1 MLLPGKNILSLLS
14 LMAFTAMS
22 YANTIHVK
30 PGKAAIQA
38 AINKAGTGDT
48 IVIHE
53 GVYNE
58 HDIHVRKKLFISGK
72 GNVVVDGQRKS
83 EIFVLSANGIVLQGL
98 TIQNTGISSMQDM
111 AAVRIQEAK
120 YVTVRNNKILN
131 NTYGVYVQNGAH
143 CLVKNNIISS
153 GAVSEQNSG
162 NGIHVWRGD
171 SLRIEGNKVSGH
183 RDGIYLEFV
192 VHSIIVNNTSE
203 KNLRYG
209 LHFMFSHDDVYSK
222 NTFSGNG
229 SGVAVMFSNRVT
241 MTGNVFKNN
250 WGDAAYGL
258 LLKEITDGKIEG
270 NLFIRNT
277 VGVYME
283 GATRI
288 HTSKNIFKDN
298 GWAMRIQASS
308 SNGSFT
314 QNNFISNSFDV
325 ATNGTMVMNV
335 FKNNYW
341 DKYDGYDLDRDNVG
355 DIPYYPVSLYAV
367 VTEKVPTAMIL
378 YRSFLTD
385 ILDKVEKVMPSIIPD
400 QLKDDSPVMKKWDLK

>member
-1 MLLPGKNILSLLS
+1 MFLHGKEILSLLVF
-14 LMAFTAMS
+14 LGFTAMT
-22 YANTIHVK
+22 YGNTIHVK
-30 PGKAAIQA
+30 PGKATIQA

-53 GVYNE
+53 GVYSE

-111 AAVRIQEAK
+111 AAVRIQEAN

-131 NTYGVYVQNGAH
+131 NTYGVYVQNSAH
-143 CLVKNNIISS
+143 CFVKNNIISS

-162 NGIHVWRGD
+162 NGVHVWRGD
-171 SLRIEGNKVSGH
+171 SLRIESNKVSGH

-192 VHSIIVNNTSE
+192 INSHVLKNTSE
-203 KNLRYG
+203 KNIRYG
-209 LHFMFSHDDVYSK
+209 LHFMFSHDDVYSN
-222 NTFSGNG
+222 NTFSDNG

-270 NLFIRNT
+270 NLFVRNT

-288 HTSKNIFKDN
+288 HTTKNIFKDN

-314 QNNFISNSFDV
+314 QNNFIGNSFDV

-400 QLKDDSPVMKKWDLK
+400 QLKDDSPVMTKWDLK

>member
-1 MLLPGKNILSLLS
+1 MG
-14 LMAFTAMS
+14 LMMFTAMS
-22 YANTIHVK
+22 YGSTIQVK

-38 AINKAGTGDT
+38 AINNATAGDT

-72 GNVVVDGQRKS
+72 GSVVVDGQRKS

-162 NGIHVWRGD
+162 NGVHVWRGD

-288 HTSKNIFKDN
+288 HTTKNIFKDN

-400 QLKDDSPVMKKWDLK
+400 QLKDDNPVMKKWELK

>member
-1 MLLPGKNILSLLS
+1 MYLPVRKILSFLF
-14 LMAFTAMS
+14 LMACTAIT
-22 YANTIHVK
+22 YGATIHVK
-30 PGKAAIQA
+30 PAKAAIQS

-58 HDIHVRKKLFISGK
+58 HNIHVRKELFISGK
-72 GNVVVDGQRKS
+72 GNVVVDGQKKS

-111 AAVRIQEAK
+111 AAVRIQEAN

-131 NTYGVYVQNGAH
+131 NTYGVYVQNSAH
-143 CLVKNNIISS
+143 CLVKNNLISS

-162 NGIHVWRGD
+162 NGVHVWRGD
-171 SLRIEGNKVSGH
+171 SLRIEGNRVSGH

-192 VHSIIVNNTSE
+192 INSHVLRNTSE
-203 KNLRYG
+203 KNIRYG
-209 LHFMFSHDDVYSK
+209 LHFMFSHDDVYSN
-222 NTFSGNG
+222 NTFSDNG

-308 SNGSFT
+308 NNGSFT
-314 QNNFISNSFDV
+314 KNNFISNSFDV

-400 QLKDDSPVMKKWDLK
+400 QLKDDSPVMKKWELK